1 MREALNTMVTAAS
14 CFSRGYAFPEGPRW
28 HGGSLW
34 FSDQHDGLVRRL
46 GPAGEVLEE
55 FRVPGDPSGLGWMPN
70 GELLVVSM
78 HERRVYRRHEGAL
91 QVWADLRALHP
102 GPSNDMVVDAEGRAY
117 VGNIGF
123 DFANG
128 ETPCTTAVAL
138 VQADGSVELACDG
151 LLCPNGSVIS
161 ADGRTLII
169 AESLAFRLHAW
180 TRDADGRL
188 GNHRVFA
195 EFTDGSI
202 PDGICL
208 DAEGCVWVATAGPS
222 VLRVREG
229 GEILERID
237 IENGKAYACMLGGA
251 DRRDLFICV
260 APDHQHAVTL
270 RERGGRIDLARVRV
284 PGSGLP

>member
-1 MREALNTMVTAAS
+1 MVTAVS

-28 HGGSLW
+28 HEGSLW

-70 GELLVVSM
+70 GDLLVVSM
-78 HERRVYRRHEGAL
+78 HERQVYRRHEGAL

-102 GPSNDMVVDAEGRAY
+102 GPSNDMVVDVEGRAY

-123 DFANG
+123 DFVNG

-180 TRDADGRL
+180 ARDANGRL

-229 GEILERID
+229 GEILGHHRP
-237 IENGKAYACMLGGA
+237 GA
-251 DRRDLFICV
+251 GDRVVDPAEVQAGFDGHGVLLEQGPQSALRCV
-260 APDHQHAVTL
+260 LRANARCARRTPPFEPPPLQH
-270 RERGGRIDLARVRV
+270 
-284 PGSGLP
+284 LP